1 MKRRFGPVS
10 RGWAITILCAGF
22 VVTVCAIALS
32 LATADEWCL
41 WAAIPANLG
50 LSVLLFVLFQL
61 RLAALVRN
69 LRKHPKSTDAYMV
82 SVGQLQQFLEF
93 LSTQRQLFSLHSPRI
108 SHRRGKIFI
117 VAMEYQR

>member
-1 MKRRFGPVS
+1 VRTTNTAALLFAVAGTQLSYVPLVLPPIIGDKRRFGPVS

-61 RLAALVRN
+61 RLA
-69 LRKHPKSTDAYMV
+69 
-82 SVGQLQQFLEF
+82 
-93 LSTQRQLFSLHSPRI
+93 PRP
-108 SHRRGKIFI
+108 
-117 VAMEYQR
+117 